1 MEFVEGMRWEP
12 GASVPGLVGRF
23 KGVGFQSTRLA
34 QAAGVMYKM
43 WAQDAK
49 VLLSFTSNMVT
60 SGLRELFA
68 QLVELGLVDAV
79 ITTAGSVEE
88 DIMKAQ
94 GERFP
99 LTRFSADDIALHQK
113 GHNRVGNIVITNDTY
128 GRFEG
133 LMKGYLDDIIADQ
146 PELTVAQ
153 LLDRLGAQLEDEH
166 SILWQAHEQG
176 VPVFCPA
183 ITDGAIGFH
192 LYMAADR
199 HPGFRLDVLGDF
211 EELLFSLTPDDTK
224 GFIALGGGVSKHF
237 GLLGTMVSGGAD
249 LAVYMTTSTGW
260 SGSMSG
266 ASTDE
271 AKSWGKLKDDS
282 DSATVIGDV
291 TINFPL
297 AAFHALERLHSE
309 GKLDG

>member
-1 MEFVEGMRWEP
+1 MEFVEGIRWEP
-12 GASVPGLVGRF
+12 GATVPSLVDGFRAL
-23 KGVGFQSTRLA
+23 GFQSTKLA
-34 QAAGVMYKM
+34 KASDVLYKM
-43 WAQDAK
+43 WSQEAK
-49 VLLSFTSNMVT
+49 VVLTFTSNMVT

-68 QLVELGLVDAV
+68 QLIELGLVGAV
-79 ITTAGSVEE
+79 VTTAGSVEE

-94 GERFP
+94 GEKFP
-99 LTRFSADDIALHQK
+99 LSRFSADDIALHER
-113 GHNRVGNIVITNDTY
+113 GHNRVGNIVITNDSY

-133 LMKGYLDDIIADQ
+133 LMKGYLDDVIKEK
-146 PELTVAQ
+146 PELTVVE
-153 LLDRLGAQLEDEH
+153 LLDRLGVKLEDGH
-166 SILWQAHEQG
+166 SILHQAHEQG

-183 ITDGAIGFH
+183 ITDGAVGFH
-192 LYMAADR
+192 LYLARDR
-199 HPGFRLDVLGDF
+199 HPGFKLDVIGDF
-211 EELLFSLTPDDTK
+211 KELLFSLSPDDTK

-237 GLLGTMVSGGAD
+237 GLLGTLINGGAD

-282 DSATVIGDV
+282 DSVTVIGDV
-291 TINFPL
+291 SINFPL

-309 GKLDG
+309 GRL